1 MHSIVYH
8 QFRRNCISSSTELL
22 HLIIAEVY
30 IQPAADYIRLTAII
44 FTLLRDDIPLLSQ
57 WIKKD
62 PTNRLSLFYG
72 PSDRNKYNRKCLPRI
87 LRCAHVT
94 SSSARRLKNAP
105 QEPFYLR
112 KFRSKFFSAQPVRLL
127 PHKLNYRNKGHLL
140 RDVPYSYGPSDRSRT
155 CGLLNPILYM

>member
-1 MHSIVYH
+1 MPIIALPKKSMHCIVYH
-8 QFRRNCISSSTELL
+8 QFRRNCISPTTELL

-30 IQPAADYIRLTAII
+30 IQPAADYIRPTAII

-112 KFRSKFFSAQPVRLL
+112 KFRWEFSRHSLSVLEITTLPRLMERVAVV
-127 PHKLNYRNKGHLL
+127 NANN
-140 RDVPYSYGPSDRSRT
+140 RS
-155 CGLLNPILYM
+155 P